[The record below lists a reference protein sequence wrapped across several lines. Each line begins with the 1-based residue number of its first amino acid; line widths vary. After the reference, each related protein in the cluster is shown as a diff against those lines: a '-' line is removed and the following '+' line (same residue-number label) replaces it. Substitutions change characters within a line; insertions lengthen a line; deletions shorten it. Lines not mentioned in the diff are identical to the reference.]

1 MSRRCKSEKAS
12 VRSEIANGEAIP
24 RPDLSSQA
32 VPRTLKNGAEVTIR
46 PISPRDELLMI
57 RFHRRLSERSVY
69 MRYFESLSLAARTVH
84 QRLAKICFADPEQQT
99 VLVAVRRNQKS
110 REEEILGVARLSK
123 FENPKL
129 GELALLIVD
138 EFQGYGLGT
147 ELLRRLLQAA
157 QEQHITR
164 ITAEML

>member
-1 MSRRCKSEKAS
+1 
-12 VRSEIANGEAIP
+12 
-24 RPDLSSQA
+24 
-32 VPRTLKNGAEVTIR
+32 
-46 PISPRDELLMI
+46 
-57 RFHRRLSERSVY
+57 

-84 QRLAKICFADPEQQT
+84 QRLARICFADPEQHT
-99 VLVAVRRNQKS
+99 VLVAVRWNQKS

-123 FENPKL
+123 FENSQL
-129 GELALLIVD
+129 GELALLIAD

-164 ITAEML
+164 ITAEMLRDNVRGEELLKKFGFTLRLLNPRFVRAVRTL